1 MTPTNEYITVAEYA
15 TRRGVSVSSVYKRLG
30 GTLKQYYKEIDGK
43 KCISV
48 QALVEEGF
56 TPPVERVEN
65 QDTTPPAVLVALEV
79 LEKQLAE
86 KDLQIARLQAEAQ
99 ELRKSNAEKDI
110 FIQEQA
116 GKMVLLLEQAQEL
129 NRNNQVLLGVE
140 KGITPK
146 VERVEEG
153 FTPPVEPQENPGE
166 EEAPA
171 SQNEAPPAETAGT
184 EPRRGFWGRLFG
196 GKKK

>member
-1 MTPTNEYITVAEYA
+1 
-15 TRRGVSVSSVYKRLG
+15 
-30 GTLKQYYKEIDGK
+30 
-43 KCISV
+43 
-48 QALVEEGF
+48 
-56 TPPVERVEN
+56 
-65 QDTTPPAVLVALEV
+65 
-79 LEKQLAE
+79 
-86 KDLQIARLQAEAQ
+86 
-99 ELRKSNAEKDI
+99 
-110 FIQEQA
+110 
-116 GKMVLLLEQAQEL
+116 MVLLLEQAQEL

-140 KGITPK
+140 KGITPR

-171 SQNEAPPAETAGT
+171 SQDEAPPAETAGT